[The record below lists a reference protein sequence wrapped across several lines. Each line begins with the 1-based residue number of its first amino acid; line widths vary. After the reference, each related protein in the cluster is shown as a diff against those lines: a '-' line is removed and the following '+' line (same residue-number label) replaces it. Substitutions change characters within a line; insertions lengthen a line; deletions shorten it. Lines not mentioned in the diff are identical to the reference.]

1 MNRVEIEL
9 YKKKQER
16 NFYKMDKNK
25 ISIIVPIYN
34 SEKTIKKCIDS
45 VIQQTNQNWE
55 LILINDGSIDNS
67 EQICLEYEKEDER
80 IKFLTQENQG
90 VSVARNK
97 GLDIVTGDYIM
108 FLDSDDYLEAVA
120 IEIFNKV
127 ISENLNVDLIMCG
140 YYNVRNEEKNKVH
153 MNSCKLQ
160 NNIDVIKKMS
170 TRTNF
175 NFLRP
180 PHEKLFK
187 SKIIKDQNIRFD
199 VNMDL
204 CEDLCFVLEYLKY
217 VNNCVIIED
226 CLFDIVVRQGS
237 LSRSN
242 RDNIMEIIEKMQ
254 NKYNELLEGK
264 DIDKRLIGDVVFSNI
279 MFGINMPVIFNWKS
293 EQTNKLYSE
302 IRNYEELNKLTIKDI
317 SEKYY
322 KLIYILLKTKNYMAL
337 KFLVKIKNSIMKILI
352 KK

>member
-1 MNRVEIEL
+1 
-9 YKKKQER
+9 
-16 NFYKMDKNK
+16 MDKNK

-34 SEKTIKKCIDS
+34 SESTIKKCIDS
-45 VIQQTNQNWE
+45 VIQQTNENWE
-55 LILINDGSIDNS
+55 LILINDGSTDNS
-67 EQICLEYEKEDER
+67 QQICLNYEKKDNR
-80 IKFLTQENQG
+80 IKFLNQENQG

-97 GLDIVTGDYIM
+97 GLDVATGDYIM
-108 FLDSDDYLEAVA
+108 FLDSDDY
-120 IEIFNKV
+120 IEPITIDTFNKV
-127 ISENLNVDLIMCG
+127 IGETPNVELVLCG
-140 YYNVRNEEKNKVH
+140 YYSVRNGKKKKVY
-153 MNSCKLQ
+153 MDSCKLE
-160 NNIDVIKKMS
+160 NNINIIEKMS
-170 TRTNF
+170 TRINF

-187 SKIIKDQNIRFD
+187 TKIIKDKNIKFD
-199 VNMDL
+199 ASLNL
-204 CEDLCFVLEYLKY
+204 CEDFCFVLEYLKH
-217 VNNCVIIED
+217 VNNFVIIED

-242 RDNIMEIIEKMQ
+242 RYNIMEIIRKMQ

-302 IRNYEELNKLTIKDI
+302 IREYEELNKLSIKEI

-322 KLIYILLKTKNYMAL
+322 KLIYILLKSKKYNLLKYLVKTKNNA
-337 KFLVKIKNSIMKILI
+337 IKLLRNRK
-352 KK
+352 